1 MTTNLVPND
10 KGKVMVRTGYKT
22 IKGYTCQLLEE
33 VAYFEDK
40 TEAIGPGNRCTPLD
54 PNRRSVGLA
63 YAEIAKLVKER
74 FPEARVSATSVRRVA
89 GRITAEETGYGQ
101 YTLPGRRPH
110 GNMRK

>member
-1 MTTNLVPND
+1 MTTPVGNNEE
-10 KGKVMVRTGYKT
+10 GKVIVTTGHKT

-40 TEAIGPGNRCTPLD
+40 NEPPGPENRCTPLD

-63 YAEIAKLVKER
+63 YVEIARLVKEE

-101 YTLPGRRPH
+101 CTLPGRRPH